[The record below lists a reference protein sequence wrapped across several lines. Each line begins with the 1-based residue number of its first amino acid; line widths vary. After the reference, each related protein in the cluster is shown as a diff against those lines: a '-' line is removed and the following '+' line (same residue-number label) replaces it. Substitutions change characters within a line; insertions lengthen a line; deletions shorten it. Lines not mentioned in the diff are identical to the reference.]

1 MKNINLAYIIDD
13 DEITIYLADNIMKKV
28 DFCENVEKF
37 THGADALKRL
47 KFALEQNENIPD
59 VILFDLNMPG
69 MDGWE
74 FIEEFSKLELKKK
87 IPAFIFTSS
96 MDTEE
101 LSRSANYEAILGAVI
116 KPLNVQ
122 KINKILRLM
131 GEDCVDNPEVMF
143 RPYNQSSFYL
153 NFGQTM

>member
-13 DEITIYLADNIMKKV
+13 DEITIYLADHIMKKV
-28 DFCENVEKF
+28 DFCEKVEKF
-37 THGADALKRL
+37 THGSDAIKRL
-47 KFALEQNENIPD
+47 KFAIDTNDNIPD

-74 FIEEFSKLELKKK
+74 FIEEFSKLPLKKE
-87 IPAFIFTSS
+87 IPAFVFTSS

-101 LSRSANYEAILGAVI
+101 LSKSDQYEAIKGVII
-116 KPLNVQ
+116 KPLNIQ

-131 GEDCVDNPEVMF
+131 DVECIDNPDIIF

-153 NFGQTM
+153 NFGTTM